1 MASNEDLLVKHGG
14 LETLSAEMHR
24 SSSDSS
30 SDLDAM
36 DAELRPTQSGW
47 AGGGQQQDTIA
58 MAPGRD
64 AISRQQMLTQQLG
77 THVSTSRG
85 DYQSTDQ
92 KSAGSFT

>member
-1 MASNEDLLVKHGG
+1 MTSNDDLLVNHGG

-47 AGGGQQQDTIA
+47 SGEAQQQYTISMNECRA
-58 MAPGRD
+58 
-64 AISRQQMLTQQLG
+64 AIADQQQLIQQLG
-77 THVSTSRG
+77 THVNTSSEN
-85 DYQSTDQ
+85 YNTTDHQ
-92 KSAGSFT
+92 AAGTFA

>member
-1 MASNEDLLVKHGG
+1 MTSNDDLLVNHGG

-47 AGGGQQQDTIA
+47 SGEAQQQYTIA
-58 MAPGRD
+58 MAQCRD

-77 THVSTSRG
+77 THVSTSQG
-85 DYQSTDQ
+85 DYQSCDQ
-92 KSAGSFT
+92 KSATCFT

>member
-1 MASNEDLLVKHGG
+1 MTSNDDLLVNHGG

-47 AGGGQQQDTIA
+47 SGEAQQQYTIA
-58 MAPGRD
+58 MAQCRD

-92 KSAGSFT
+92 TAAGAFT